1 MANNTEGKLID
12 LWNREEESTGLK
24 GWLEENISK
33 KGVEKF
39 ASGFGERLEKG
50 LTEGGKNIFGQDVG
64 PLTDEDLY
72 GMVTGSVAGWS
83 NNPTQYRRVLEAIP
97 KRLKESYGAF
107 REAMKDPG
115 KLIKSINKRLTN
127 KKQGPEGRYSEKFI
141 KEVLDDVDINY
152 RKNIKVAPGKP
163 KPTPGPQMGGQQ
175 IPPGGRRGAGH
186 NPIVPSDIETL
197 F

>member
-24 GWLEENISK
+24 GWMEENVSK
-33 KGVEKF
+33 KGLSKLYNKAAEYQKEKM
-39 ASGFGERLEKG
+39 AEEVIPGLTQGELYGTVMGSVSGF
-50 LTEGGKNIFGQDVG
+50 
-64 PLTDEDLY
+64 
-72 GMVTGSVAGWS
+72 A
-83 NNPTQYRRVLEAIP
+83 NNPTQYRRVIEAIP
-97 KRLKESYGAF
+97 KRFSESYRAF
-107 REAMKDPG
+107 KEAMKDPG

-152 RKNIKVAPGKP
+152 RQNIKVAPGKP